1 MLLSLPARAWV
12 LMVVFPLVLLR
23 LVMLCLPMVLV
34 LVLLVLVLLVLL
46 VLLLLLPLLL
56 LLLLLLLMLMLLLL
70 VLVVLLMLLVLLWQ
84 LWWRSVWLLPLPGH
98 RLQDRRDP
106 SLLRVSHFHAYTSR
120 SSRTT
125 DTGAETYLRCVG
137 TAML

>member
-1 MLLSLPARAWV
+1 MSLSLPARAWV

-34 LVLLVLVLLVLL
+34 LLLLVLVLL
-46 VLLLLLPLLL
+46 LLLLLPPLLL
-56 LLLLLLLMLMLLLL
+56 LLMLLLLMLMLLLL

>member
-1 MLLSLPARAWV
+1 MSLSLPARAWV

-34 LVLLVLVLLVLL
+34 LLLLVLL
-46 VLLLLLPLLL
+46 LLLLLLLLLPLLL
-56 LLLLLLLMLMLLLL
+56 LLMLLLLMLMLLLL